1 MRKLF
6 ALFSVGAVVGSSFAI
21 AACVGDA
28 PSVSSAQGELGG
40 ACFANGTCNQGLTCG
55 VVQGQAACTEPSDAG
70 ASGDDGGASTGSD
83 GGSTGSDDGGPPS
96 TSVCKFSPTPYPCTP
111 AEGTA
116 CYAGAQSCEGPTG
129 CVDPAISWPCNSA
142 NQCTGT
148 ACCLAAAAGIANPGV
163 NCTQGT
169 LILMP
174 DASTGTV
181 CEAASTCAAGETQ
194 LCQVNAQ
201 CPKGQHCTPIEVAS
215 NRTSLNGTI
224 LAICAP

>member
-28 PSVSSAQGELGG
+28 PSVSSAQGDLGG
-40 ACFANGTCNQGLTCG
+40 ACFANGTCNPGLSCG
-55 VVQGQAACTEPSDAG
+55 VVQGQAACTEASDAG
-70 ASGDDGGASTGSD
+70 GDSSPSGDDGGGSTTGD
-83 GGSTGSDDGGPPS
+83 GGSSSTG
-96 TSVCKFSPTPYPCTP
+96 VCKFSPTPYPCTP
-111 AEGTA
+111 VDGTA
-116 CYAGAQSCEGPTG
+116 CYASAQSCAGPTA
-129 CVDPAISWPCNSA
+129 CTDPGDMLWPCNSA

-148 ACCLAAAAGIANPGV
+148 ACCLPAEAGIANPGV

-169 LILMP
+169 LILTP
-174 DASTGTV
+174 DASTGTT
-181 CEAASTCAAGETQ
+181 CEPATACAAGETQ
-194 LCQVNAQ
+194 FCQVNAQ

-215 NRTSLNGTI
+215 DRKSLNGTI